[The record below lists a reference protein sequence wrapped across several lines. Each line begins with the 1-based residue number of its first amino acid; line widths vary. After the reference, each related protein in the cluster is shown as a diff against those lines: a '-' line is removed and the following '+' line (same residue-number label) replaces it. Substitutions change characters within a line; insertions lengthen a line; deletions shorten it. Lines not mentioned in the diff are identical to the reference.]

1 MRNFSFLYH
10 KSGIKISLLRLLT
23 YTSNVKIKVFMRNI
37 GSRITNQKLKTVMD
51 RINDL
56 YLWSPVRSS
65 SRAEN
70 RERGKRSVLRPPV
83 LNHPFCI
90 LLNFKWGYGYW

>member
-70 RERGKRSVLRPPV
+70 RERGEPKG
-83 LNHPFCI
+83 
-90 LLNFKWGYGYW
+90 FKDFSP